1 MTTVLTTT
9 TTKRRDPLTTI
20 NMATTQARPALSAG
34 GSGSGSGGG
43 GSGTSS
49 GKGRGRRANETEN
62 VNKLAERKRKP
73 GEFGVESGQRVRG
86 EGSKWN

>member
-34 GSGSGSGGG
+34 GSGGG
-43 GSGTSS
+43 GSGTGS

-62 VNKLAERKRKP
+62 ANKLAERKRKP
-73 GEFGVESGQRVRG
+73 GEFELNERTSDQRARDEMELTV
-86 EGSKWN
+86 